1 MRVVTVSIILSVSGA
16 VALQSQAN
24 SVEFR
29 VWPQQTEVQM
39 PVPGVIKSAPPT
51 GTVSVSSL
59 DTLDAEALTDPWR
72 SADLANL
79 HLSAL
84 TFSPTG
90 SEVTESVLGQQLARL
105 SNEVTLVRRSLMTHD
120 DPLLSSPSTD
130 PLAFGLATLAERRR
144 LDQIRAAIVALLWD
158 VDLGADK
165 PQLDPYGIPMAS
177 LENRVRATINEARLR
192 FAAVVAGADVETVRK
207 AAPRVLADETRKRRL
222 IKREDVVNVQ
232 APFQRLWI
240 NDYSLHSGAKQSA
253 LPVGN
258 ILAEYTR
265 YCNVSARY
273 WTQPSLPR

>member
-1 MRVVTVSIILSVSGA
+1 
-16 VALQSQAN
+16 
-24 SVEFR
+24 
-29 VWPQQTEVQM
+29 
-39 PVPGVIKSAPPT
+39 
-51 GTVSVSSL
+51 
-59 DTLDAEALTDPWR
+59 
-72 SADLANL
+72 
-79 HLSAL
+79 
-84 TFSPTG
+84 
-90 SEVTESVLGQQLARL
+90 
-105 SNEVTLVRRSLMTHD
+105 MTHD